1 MSLVRPCRG
10 PRPAD
15 PSVAEVYRSRHVSA
29 PEGLLSHPLPPGPVT
44 LGWSPRR
51 IWTSPLLLQASGFL
65 TTPFRQDSAQ
75 AFGGPV
81 AFTSTN
87 LSPHTS
93 SLNVEEFQD
102 LGPCLSLV
110 IRDPLGTTRAL
121 RCQAQLWSTCLCLES
136 LAPFAQVCPGEYWA
150 ILQQYGLLPSHGSC
164 LWNSRDGGL
173 GPGAGHCRVPLPVAS
188 KASLQRPLG
197 LQCYWSDLLRQSFFL
212 NTIDRPG
219 LWSCWLS
226 LTPG

>member
-10 PRPAD
+10 TRPAD

-29 PEGLLSHPLPPGPVT
+29 LEGLLSHPLPPGPVT

-51 IWTSPLLLQASGFL
+51 IRTSPLLLQASGFL

-81 AFTSTN
+81 AFTSAN
-87 LSPHTS
+87 LSPQAS

-121 RCQAQLWSTCLCLES
+121 RCQAQLWSTCLCPES
-136 LAPFAQVCPGEYWA
+136 LASFAQVCPGEYWA

-164 LWNSRDGGL
+164 L
-173 GPGAGHCRVPLPVAS
+173 
-188 KASLQRPLG
+188 
-197 LQCYWSDLLRQSFFL
+197 
-212 NTIDRPG
+212 
-219 LWSCWLS
+219 
-226 LTPG
+226 